1 MDLTAQ
7 CERDGVVHALWILGM
22 FILVFSLPRAA
33 GGDTITISGKTYEN
47 VYIVEEKVMY
57 YVKIPE
63 TGEVIATLKNEV
75 APEAVRISPDPAE
88 RKKLLKEFKK
98 KRAPQKKNVPST
110 KSEVKAAAPKT
121 KKAPLP
127 HASAVK
133 PPVQSGRGVI
143 VDGKLVVSN
152 VKKEA
157 MVEAHSRRVFEGR
170 NGVIVLTNLPE
181 KYEDSD
187 DYIERSLG
195 FSAIEVPERFRR
207 GKGGAPGLPR
217 PPKFSQEDFE
227 NIKEMVTYYGKYYG
241 VEESLVYAVIRQE
254 SDFDINAVSSAG
266 ARGLMQLMPGTALEM
281 GVTDIFDPAQNI
293 AGGCQYLSKMLG
305 FCNGSLE
312 LALAA
317 YNAGPGNV
325 KRYGF
330 KVPPFAETQNYVRKV
345 QQYKRDFESHGI
357 EGIRLAAA
365 EPVDPGFIPGDHTGQ
380 FEVVLTNGWT
390 EIADEVMEKDAFYFL
405 KYRER
410 LRSIPKDKV
419 KEVKKV

>member
-1 MDLTAQ
+1 MELICQ
-7 CERDGVVHALWILGM
+7 RVRSGILHALGVYGM
-22 FILVFSLPRAA
+22 VLLAFALPRVA
-33 GGDTITISGKTYEN
+33 GGDTITISGKTHEN
-47 VYIVEEKVMY
+47 VYIVEEKLMY
-57 YVKIPE
+57 YVKIPD
-63 TGEVIATLKNEV
+63 TGDVIATLKSEV
-75 APEAVRISPDPAE
+75 APGAVSISPDPAE

-98 KRAPQKKNVPST
+98 KRGPQKKIVPPN
-110 KSEVKAAAPKT
+110 KSKGKTAAPRS
-121 KKAPLP
+121 KKSSLP
-127 HASAVK
+127 HTSAVK

-152 VKKEA
+152 VKKED

-195 FSAIEVPERFRR
+195 FSAIEVPERFRK

-241 VEESLVYAVIRQE
+241 LKESLVYAVIRQE

-330 KVPPFAETQNYVRKV
+330 QVPPFAETQNYVRKV
-345 QQYKRDFESHGI
+345 QQYKRDFERHGI
-357 EGIRLAAA
+357 DGIRLAAA
-365 EPVDPGFIPGDHTGQ
+365 EPVDPGFIPGDHKGQ

-410 LRSIPKDKV
+410 LRSIPKAKV